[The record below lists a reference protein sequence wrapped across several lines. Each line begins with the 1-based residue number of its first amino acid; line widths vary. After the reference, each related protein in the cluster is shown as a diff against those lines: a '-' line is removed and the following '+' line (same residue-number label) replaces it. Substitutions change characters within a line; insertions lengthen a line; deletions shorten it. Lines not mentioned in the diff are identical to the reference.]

1 MRSALAALALL
12 GCALAPAGAAA
23 EELEWPEPL
32 AWGEPVAPPRVA
44 QALREALARVK
55 WQVESDTG
63 SAITARHESGE
74 HVLRV
79 RLDYGERRVSY
90 HYVDSA
96 HYAYEEEGGTRY
108 IHRRANR
115 LLAKLNR
122 AVGASIL
129 QARSE
134 PAPLRV
140 VPLDE
145 EESLPETGPEP
156 PG

>member
-12 GCALAPAGAAA
+12 ACALAPAGAMA
-23 EELEWPEPL
+23 EELEWPEPH
-32 AWGEPVAPPRVA
+32 AWGEPVAPARVA

-63 SAITARHESGE
+63 SAMTARHESGE

-79 RLDYGERRVSY
+79 QLEYGERRVSY

-96 HYAYEEEGGTRY
+96 HYSYEEEDGKRY

-115 LLAKLNR
+115 LLAKLSR

-134 PAPLRV
+134 PAPLQV

-145 EESLPETGPEP
+145 EESLPGTGPEP

>member
-1 MRSALAALALL
+1 LRRALAALALL

-32 AWGEPVAPPRVA
+32 AWGEPVEPTRVA

-63 SAITARHESGE
+63 SALTARHEAGE

-79 RLDYGERRVSY
+79 RLEYGERRVSY
-90 HYVDSA
+90 HYVDSR
-96 HYAYEEEGGTRY
+96 HYSYEEEDGRRY

-115 LLAKLNR
+115 LLGKLSR
-122 AVGASIL
+122 AVGAAIL
-129 QARSE
+129 QARSQ
-134 PAPLRV
+134 PAPLQV
-140 VPLDE
+140 VPLE
-145 EESLPETGPEP
+145 EE
-156 PG
+156 